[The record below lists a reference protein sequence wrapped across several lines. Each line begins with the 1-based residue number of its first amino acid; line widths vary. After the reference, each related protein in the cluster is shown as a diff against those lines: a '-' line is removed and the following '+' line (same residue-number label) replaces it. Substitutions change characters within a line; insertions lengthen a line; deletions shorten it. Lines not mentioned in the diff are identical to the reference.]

1 MFAPAVR
8 AVPIPAP
15 IPAPARRVDGTGML
29 KAHFP
34 YPLTLVDDLV
44 WNGKNDHDAWMTMEK
59 ASTDQLVVGRTQKE
73 ACVAKETVRAD

>member
-1 MFAPAVR
+1 
-8 AVPIPAP
+8 
-15 IPAPARRVDGTGML
+15 ML